1 MSQLS
6 VSYVLSNLDET
17 KPYQT
22 FRATLDDNTYEF
34 TFQWNTRGEFW
45 TCAIGAVG
53 DIPVIKYKITANS
66 DPLIVYGYSED
77 LPQGYLNVI
86 SLMNTRN
93 RVAIDSIGQ
102 EKLHQF
108 IYFTPVD

>member
-1 MSQLS
+1 MATF
-6 VSYVLSNLDET
+6 SYILQNIDPSS
-17 KPYQT
+17 PYQT
-22 FRATLDDNTYEF
+22 FRCVLDDATYEM
-34 TFQWNTRGEFW
+34 TWQWNTRGEFW
-45 TCAIGAVG
+45 TVTVGAVG
-53 DIPVIKYKITANS
+53 DTPVIKYKITANS